1 MEYKISDLLDSVAE
15 DCAQPLDSHMSA
27 SAERIKEL
35 TMMKIHANEAAAHSV
50 RRHGNR
56 ILIVAA
62 AVVLVLALSVAAY
75 AAGWFGLNGVL
86 KKESVGA
93 TTIWQIEN
101 RQPVATTPP
110 QAGKVTMTQPQDGPE
125 QYMAKADNVRAA
137 WDEWTACRDGY
148 EEQMPWLQ
156 PGETMITD
164 DQGNCYAK
172 NKATGAERLLEIPD
186 DEMREY
192 YEAHEQTIKDLGYDY
207 RYGVASEEMAQKL
220 EEIASK
226 YGLRLRRGEPE
237 IRWSN
242 ELTSVD
248 GDPRFLAPGDF
259 PAMMAEELGRGNVI
273 AEAPTHVDKLYWYST
288 GTFAFNMSF
297 SDEGPYVYSHFT
309 CWDDMMTETEF
320 TKLVRDVNA
329 VAVRSHTAP
338 DGTEF
343 SVITGA
349 AAESYPSTGAEECI
363 FYAYLDRGFFS
374 GSFDAQGMTDA
385 GIDALIDTFI
395 CSNMGK

>member
-15 DCAQPLDSHMSA
+15 DCAQPLDGHMSA

-35 TMMKIHANEAAAHSV
+35 TIMKIHANEAAAHSV

-62 AVVLVLALSVAAY
+62 VAVLVLALSVAAY
-75 AAGWFGLNGVL
+75 AAGWFGLSGVL

-93 TTIWQIEN
+93 TTIWQVEN
-101 RQPVATTPP
+101 QKPVATTPP

-148 EEQMPWLQ
+148 EEQMLWLQ

-192 YEAHEQTIKDLGYDY
+192 YEAHEQAVKDLGYDY
-207 RYGVASEEMAQKL
+207 RYGVATEEMAAKL
-220 EEIASK
+220 EEIAGK
-226 YGLRLRRGEPE
+226 YGLRLRKGEPE
-237 IRWSN
+237 LRWSN

-248 GDPRFLAPGDF
+248 GDPRFLAPKEF
-259 PAMMAEELGRGNVI
+259 PALMAAELGRGRVL
-273 AEAPTHVDKLYWYST
+273 AAASVHVDKLYWYST

-297 SDEGPYVYSHFT
+297 AEDAPYVYGHFT
-309 CWDDMMTETEF
+309 CWDDMMTEMEF
-320 TKLVRDVNA
+320 TKLIEDVSA
-329 VAVRSHTAP
+329 VAERSHTAP

-343 SVITGA
+343 SVITD
-349 AAESYPSTGAEECI
+349 AEECI
-363 FYAYLDRGFFS
+363 FYAYLERGFFTA
-374 GSFDAQGMTDA
+374 SFSSTGMSDTE
-385 GIDALIDTFI
+385 IDALIDAFI

>member
-15 DCAQPLDSHMSA
+15 DCAQPLDGHMSA

-62 AVVLVLALSVAAY
+62 VAVLVLALSVAAY
-75 AAGWFGLNGVL
+75 AAGWFGLSGVL

-93 TTIWQIEN
+93 TTIWQVEN
-101 RQPVATTPP
+101 QQPVATTPP

-186 DEMREY
+186 DELREY
-192 YEAHEQTIKDLGYDY
+192 YEAHEQAVKDLGYDY
-207 RYGVASEEMAQKL
+207 RYGVATEEMAAKL
-220 EEIASK
+220 EEIAVK
-226 YGLRLRRGEPE
+226 YGLRLRKGEPE
-237 IRWSN
+237 LRWSN
-242 ELTSVD
+242 ELTSID
-248 GDPRFLAPGDF
+248 GDPRFLAPKEF
-259 PAMMAEELGRGNVI
+259 PALMAAELGRGRVLT
-273 AEAPTHVDKLYWYST
+273 AAPVHVDKLYWYST

-297 SDEGPYVYSHFT
+297 ADESPYVYGHFT
-309 CWDDMMTETEF
+309 CWDDMMTEMEF
-320 TKLVRDVNA
+320 TKLIEDVSA
-329 VAVRSHTAP
+329 VAERSHTAP

-343 SVITGA
+343 AVISSG
-349 AAESYPSTGAEECI
+349 EECI
-363 FYAYLDRGFFS
+363 FYAYLERGFFT
-374 GSFDAQGMTDA
+374 GSFETTGMSDTE
-385 GIDALIDTFI
+385 IDALIDTFV

>member
-15 DCAQPLDSHMSA
+15 DCAQPLDGHMSA

-62 AVVLVLALSVAAY
+62 VAILVLALSVAAY
-75 AAGWFGLNGVL
+75 AAGWFGLSGVL

-93 TTIWQIEN
+93 TTIWQVEN
-101 RQPVATTPP
+101 QQPVATTPP

-125 QYMAKADNVRAA
+125 QYMSKADNVRAA

-192 YEAHEQTIKDLGYDY
+192 YEAHEQAVKDLGYDY
-207 RYGVASEEMAQKL
+207 RYGVATEEMAAKL
-220 EEIASK
+220 EEIAAK
-226 YGLRLRRGEPE
+226 RGLRLRKGEPE
-237 IRWSN
+237 LRWSN

-248 GDPRFLAPGDF
+248 GDPRFLAPEEF
-259 PAMMAEELGRGNVI
+259 PALMAAELGRGKVL
-273 AEAPTHVDKLYWYST
+273 AAAPVHVDKLYWYST

-297 SDEGPYVYSHFT
+297 AEDAPFVYGHFT
-309 CWDDMMTETEF
+309 FWDDMMTEMEF
-320 TKLVRDVNA
+320 TKLIEDVSA
-329 VAVRSHTAP
+329 VAERSHTAP

-343 SVITGA
+343 SVITN
-349 AAESYPSTGAEECI
+349 AEECI
-363 FYAYLDRGFFS
+363 FYTYLERGFFTA
-374 GSFDAQGMTDA
+374 SFSATGMSDTE
-385 GIDALIDTFI
+385 IDALIDTFI